1 MISLSYIAKFRYII
15 LLCLL
20 IVNNGKSISQ
30 NQANIWYFGY
40 NAGVDFNKPTPT
52 PLLDGQINTEEGC
65 AFIADANGDLLFY
78 TDGTT
83 VYNRIH
89 KPLLNGTD
97 LNGDISS
104 TNSALIVQKPR
115 DSDRYYLYS

>member
-1 MISLSYIAKFRYII
+1 M
-15 LLCLL
+15 
-20 IVNNGKSISQ
+20 GKSISQ

-40 NAGVDFNKPTPT
+40 NAGVDFNTSTPT
-52 PLLDGQINTEEGC
+52 PLLDSQIYTEEGC
-65 AFIADANGDLLFY
+65 ASIADANGDLLFY

-104 TNSALIVQKPR
+104 TNSALIVQKHG
-115 DSDRYYLYS
+115 DSNRYYLYS